1 MKSLLLTIALLAP
14 ASISAAQAPPPQ
26 AVIAD
31 PAPDKDFPAQLQ
43 QTRYHTAGVDVPTRW
58 FIAAGKGPHPTVLL
72 LHGFP
77 GTELNLD
84 LARSIQRA
92 GWNVMAIH
100 YRGVWGAPGQFSFGN
115 TIEDARAAL
124 TWLRHP
130 SNSDK
135 VDASRL
141 VVLGH
146 SMGGFDTV
154 MLGDEPVA
162 GFVVISAADLGG
174 IAAGLDT
181 ATGMADAIMGLT
193 DDSRFTNA
201 NPAALVDEVQANA
214 QAWDWRANAA
224 EMAGRPALIISS
236 DDGNEPADQAVADA
250 IEAAGGPNPARV
262 RFPTDHSY
270 NDHRIALQAAV
281 IDWLQATFR

>member
-1 MKSLLLTIALLAP
+1 MKNLLLTIALLAP
-14 ASISAAQAPPPQ
+14 ASISAAQAPPPR

-31 PAPDKDFPAQLQ
+31 PVPDKDFPAHLL
-43 QTRYHTAGVDVPTRW
+43 QTRYHTAGVDVPARW
-58 FIAAGKGPHPTVLL
+58 FIAAGEGPHPTVLL

-174 IAAGLDT
+174 LATGLDT
-181 ATGMADAIMGLT
+181 PTGMADAIMGLT
-193 DDSRFTNA
+193 DDARFTNA
-201 NPAALVDEVQANA
+201 SPAALVDEVQANA

-250 IEAAGGPNPARV
+250 IEAAGGPKPERV

-281 IDWLQATFR
+281 VDWLQTTFR

>member
-14 ASISAAQAPPPQ
+14 ASTGAAQTPPPQ
-26 AVIAD
+26 AVVAD
-31 PAPDKDFPAQLQ
+31 PTPDKDFPAYLQ
-43 QTRYHTAGVDVPTRW
+43 QTRYRTAGVDVPARW
-58 FIAAGKGPHPTVLL
+58 FTAAGKGPHPSVLL

-100 YRGVWGAPGQFSFGN
+100 YRGAWGAPGQFSFGN

-130 SNSDK
+130 SNADK

-141 VVLGH
+141 IVLGH

-162 GFVVISAADLGG
+162 GFIVISAADLGG
-174 IAAGLDT
+174 MAATLDT
-181 ATGMADAIMGLT
+181 PTGMAEAIMALT
-193 DDSRFTNA
+193 DDARFTNA
-201 NPAALVDEVQANA
+201 APTALADEVLANA
-214 QAWDWRANAA
+214 QAWDWRTNAA

-250 IEAAGGPNPARV
+250 IEAAGGPKPARV

-281 IDWLQATFR
+281 VGWLQATFR

>member
-193 DDSRFTNA
+193 DDARFTNA
-201 NPAALVDEVQANA
+201 SPAALVDEVQANA

-250 IEAAGGPNPARV
+250 IEAAGGPKPARV

>member
-1 MKSLLLTIALLAP
+1 MKGLLLTMALMAP
-14 ASISAAQAPPPQ
+14 ASAGLAQAPPPQ

-31 PAPDKDFPAQLQ
+31 PAPDRDNPAHLQ
-43 QTRYHTAGVDVPTRW
+43 QIRYFTNGVLAPARL
-58 FIAAGKGPHPTVLL
+58 FIAAGEGPHPTVLL

-84 LARSIQRA
+84 LARAIQRA

-100 YRGVWGAPGQFSFGN
+100 YRGVWGAPGQFSFGH

-130 SNSDK
+130 SNSGRI
-135 VDASRL
+135 DATRL

-174 IAAGLDT
+174 LAAPLGT
-181 ATGMADAIMGLT
+181 PTGAAEVIMGLT
-193 DDSRFTNA
+193 DDASFTNA
-201 NPAALVDEVQANA
+201 TPAALADEVLANA
-214 QAWDWRANAA
+214 DAWDWRRNAA

-250 IEAAGGPNPARV
+250 IEAAGGPAPTRV

-270 NDHRIALQAAV
+270 NDHRIALQSAV
-281 IDWLQATFR
+281 VRWLLGTFP

>member
-14 ASISAAQAPPPQ
+14 APTSAAQTAPPQ
-26 AVIAD
+26 AVVAD
-31 PAPDKDFPAQLQ
+31 PAPDKDFPAHLQ
-43 QTRYHTAGVDVPTRW
+43 QTRYHTAGVDVPARW
-58 FIAAGKGPHPTVLL
+58 FTAAGKGPHPSVLL

-130 SNSDK
+130 SNADK

-162 GFVVISAADLGG
+162 GFIVISAADLGG
-174 IAAGLDT
+174 MAATLDT
-181 ATGMADAIMGLT
+181 PTGMAEAIMALT
-193 DDSRFTNA
+193 DDARFTNA
-201 NPAALVDEVQANA
+201 APTALADEVLANA
-214 QAWDWRANAA
+214 QAWDWRTNAA

-250 IEAAGGPNPARV
+250 IEAAGGPKPARV

-270 NDHRIALQAAV
+270 NDQRIALQAAV
-281 IDWLQATFR
+281 VGWLQATFR

>member
-1 MKSLLLTIALLAP
+1 MKSLLLSIALLAP
-14 ASISAAQAPPPQ
+14 ASTSIAQAPPQ

-31 PAPDKDFPAQLQ
+31 PKPDKDFPAHLQ
-43 QTRYHTAGVDVPTRW
+43 QTRYHTAGVDAPARW
-58 FIAAGKGPHPTVLL
+58 FVAAGKGPHPTVLL

-92 GWNVMAIH
+92 GWNVLAIH

-130 SNSDK
+130 SNSEK

-154 MLGDEPVA
+154 MIGDEPVA
-162 GFVVISAADLGG
+162 GFVIISAADLAG
-174 IAAGLDT
+174 ITGLDT
-181 ATGMADAIMGLT
+181 QTGMAEAIMSLT
-193 DDSRFTNA
+193 DDARFTNA
-201 NPAALVDEVQANA
+201 TPIALAEEIQANA
-214 QAWDWRANAA
+214 QAWDWRTNAA

-250 IEAAGGPNPARV
+250 IEAVGGPKPARV

-281 IDWLQATFR
+281 VGWLQATFP